1 MDRLLISIQLLLAG
15 LSVVGVAAAAP
26 ELALEQVTRLL
37 AAIFLTVV
45 VARFKARAIVK
56 LSPYVFVFLLA
67 LLAMVLLIG
76 VSPTGSESRRW
87 IWLGPISLQPSEFM
101 KVAVIAYLATFFHNH
116 IGNWEIWRPMLV
128 IGVTAALIALEPDLS
143 TAAFIFLLA
152 LAVMAAA
159 GATLARIASI
169 SLAAVVVAALVAGP
183 FLGQF
188 SYWGERLIGF
198 QDQWGA
204 QELTDSSSYQAKMAS
219 RAATR
224 GGLIG
229 IGVGRPVNVPE
240 DHTDFVS
247 ASIHQALGYLG
258 IFTLTALYALL
269 AWHGLRVARSVDGPA
284 ALLAAGATTYIVG
297 QAGLNLLVS
306 SGLAPVTGIPLPGV
320 SYGLNSLLSV
330 GIAFG
335 FLHSASRQGRTV
347 TLGVTAH
354 GNEAGS
360 TLEARP
366 ISNAHVNR

>member
-1 MDRLLISIQLLLAG
+1 MDRLLFSIQLLLAG

-26 ELALEQVTRLL
+26 DLAGEQITRLL
-37 AAIFLTVV
+37 GAIFLTVI

-67 LLAMVLLIG
+67 LLAMVLVIG
-76 VSPTGSESRRW
+76 VSPTGSDSRRW
-87 IWLGPISLQPSEFM
+87 LWLGPVSLQPSEFM
-101 KVAVIAYLATFFHNH
+101 KVAVIAYLAAFFHNH
-116 IGNWEIWRPMLV
+116 MGNWEIWRPMMV

-143 TAAFIFLLA
+143 TAAFIFVLA
-152 LAVMAAA
+152 LSVMAAA

-169 SLAAVVVAALVAGP
+169 SVAAVVVAALLAGP

-188 SYWGERLIGF
+188 SYWGERLVGF

-204 QELTDSSSYQAKMAS
+204 QELTASSSYQAMTAD
-219 RAATR
+219 RAAAR

-229 IGVGRPVNVPE
+229 IGAGRPVVVPE
-240 DHTDFVS
+240 AHTDFVS
-247 ASIHQALGYLG
+247 VSVHQALGYLG
-258 IFTLTALYALL
+258 LLTLASLYALL

-297 QAGLNLLVS
+297 QAGLNLLVA

-335 FLHSASRQGRTV
+335 FLHSASRQGR
-347 TLGVTAH
+347 
-354 GNEAGS
+354 EALAADS
-360 TLEARP
+360 ASARP
-366 ISNAHVNR
+366 RARLSASADR